1 MNSYPRYGQR
11 TAAPAGAVRVVG
23 QWGLLAGV
31 TGLVGGVLLMVMFA
45 TADYGTYEW
54 TGTASDVIGG
64 IVSDL
69 AMIPVAVALLAVC
82 GRTPGLGAITSLTVL
97 GMAAMGV
104 VSLLY
109 VLGILPFGAQLTVS
123 AVGLVLIAGWLLGIG
138 RTGRRRGRLP
148 RQVAAWARALGLAG
162 LAGTLLLGA
171 SAMAPAGSPA
181 RMTLDVAWRL
191 LAGAAFLAF
200 PVWLIVLS
208 QRLPAHPT
216 RGLASGRP
224 R

>member
-1 MNSYPRYGQR
+1 MSSYTGYDQR

-31 TGLVGGVLLMVMFA
+31 TGLVGSILLMVMFV
-45 TADYGTYEW
+45 TTDYGTQAW

-82 GRTPGLGAITSLTVL
+82 GATRGLSAITSLTTV
-97 GMAAMGV
+97 GMAAMAV

-109 VLGILPFGAQLTVS
+109 VLGILPFGAQLTASV
-123 AVGLVLIAGWLLGIG
+123 AGLVLIAGWLLAVG
-138 RTGRRRGRLP
+138 RAGRLP

-162 LAGTLLLGA
+162 LAGMLLLA
-171 SAMAPAGSPA
+171 TSTVTPAGSWA
-181 RMTLDVAWRL
+181 RMALDVTWRL
-191 LAGAAFLAF
+191 WPQWHSWRFRYG
-200 PVWLIVLS
+200 
-208 QRLPAHPT
+208 
-216 RGLASGRP
+216 
-224 R
+224 